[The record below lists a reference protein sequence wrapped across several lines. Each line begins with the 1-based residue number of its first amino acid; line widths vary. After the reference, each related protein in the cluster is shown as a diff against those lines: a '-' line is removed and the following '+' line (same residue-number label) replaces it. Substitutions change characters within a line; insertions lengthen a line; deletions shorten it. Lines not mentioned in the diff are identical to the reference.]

1 MRDDARATRGRDVRR
16 ARDDDDGGRATGVR
30 GETDV
35 RCGARA
41 RGGVRGRGARGGG
54 TRVRARG
61 ERGGVDERDDERRDD
76 ECDECDAGD
85 ARDEEAHAPLH
96 VNGARLCASSI
107 HETLHAACAF
117 RILAPLLS
125 QTDPATAKTLSEKTS
140 LTGVL
145 KRFWR

>member
-85 ARDEEAHAPLH
+85 ARDERDEGERGGGERRWTCHA
-96 VNGARLCASSI
+96 C
-107 HETLHAACAF
+107 
-117 RILAPLLS
+117 
-125 QTDPATAKTLSEKTS
+125 EKLEGGGRGS
-140 LTGVL
+140 WTGIP
-145 KRFWR
+145 